1 MEFGNIKWFNVEKG
15 YGFIK
20 PEGKG
25 EDVFVHVS
33 TLEHSGIRPDALRG
47 EDKKRGMKG
56 ERVSYE
62 LKEER
67 GRNGEN
73 KKSATNLRLED

>member
-33 TLEHSGIRPDALRG
+33 TLERSGIRPDALRG
-47 EDKKRGMKG
+47 EDKKVQNEGNFTKKPMKPLS
-56 ERVSYE
+56 EPRSFV
-62 LKEER
+62 
-67 GRNGEN
+67 
-73 KKSATNLRLED
+73 